1 VDGRRSKGR
10 SGGSDCGHHLSRDH
24 RRSFDPLKGV
34 ERSIPDAQ
42 QALVLHRKYGSNDR
56 IIKHCQA
63 CADISGQI
71 ARKAVEEGHQL
82 DEGAAVA
89 GALLHDI
96 GRTQTQLVSHGYVG
110 AGILEKEG
118 VDPIVVEIVRRHVGA
133 GISPEEAVS
142 LGFPPGDYI
151 PSTLEQKI
159 VCFAD
164 KMLDGDRARPLEEEV
179 KRFAK
184 KGHDVARLRRLKED
198 VSAAVGT
205 DAESLIL
212 TPRRI

>member
-1 VDGRRSKGR
+1 MDGRRCRR
-10 SGGSDCGHHLSRDH
+10 SCSGDSSGCHHRH
-24 RRSFDPLKGV
+24 HTPSFDPLKRV
-34 ERSIPDAQ
+34 ERTIPNAQ
-42 QALVLHRKYGSNDR
+42 QALALHEKYGSNDR
-56 IIKHCQA
+56 IIRHCRA
-63 CADISGQI
+63 CADISGQL

-82 DEGAAVA
+82 EERAAVA

-110 AGILEKEG
+110 AGILEREG

-133 GISPEEAVS
+133 GISPEEAAS
-142 LGFPPGDYI
+142 LEFPPGDYI